1 MDIRIGN
8 NTTQPGQLIAET
20 DTPGGLPSVN
30 AKQAAAP
37 LQTVNAVQQTAA
49 VPSMNEVSSAVE
61 EINRAMKRMSQGL
74 EFSVDTDVHR
84 TIVKVVDTQTK
95 DVIRQIPTPVV
106 LEISKT
112 LERLQGLLIREKA

>member
-8 NTTQPGQLIAET
+8 NSSQSGQRIAET
-20 DTPGGLPSVN
+20 DNPTGLPSVN

-37 LQTVNAVQQTAA
+37 LQTVNAVQKTATA
-49 VPSMNEVSSAVE
+49 PSMSEIGQALE
-61 EINRAMKRMSQGL
+61 EINKAMKRMSQDL
-74 EFSVDTDVHR
+74 EFSLDDDGHR
-84 TIVKVVDTQTK
+84 TIVRVVDTETK

-106 LEISKT
+106 LEISKA